1 MSMNDVLLIVLSF
14 VSNTALAA
22 AFIVHLILSRR
33 ERRDLYNRFMSANIG
48 DYMRLSEKE
57 TPKKDIRMSAH
68 KKAIAAF
75 HASGTGIKPE

>member
-1 MSMNDVLLIVLSF
+1 MNDVLLIVLSF

-33 ERRDLYNRFMSANIG
+33 ERRDLYNRLMSADIG

>member
-1 MSMNDVLLIVLSF
+1 MNDVLLIVLSF

-22 AFIVHLILSRR
+22 AFIIHLILSRR
-33 ERRDLYNRFMSANIG
+33 ERHDLYNRFMSANIG

-57 TPKKDIRMSAH
+57 TPKKEVRLNAH

>member
-1 MSMNDVLLIVLSF
+1 MNDVLLIALSF

-33 ERRDLYNRFMSANIG
+33 ERHDLYNRFMSANIG